1 MRNLTD
7 FTPPEVYKE
16 LDRQAKYYRRERIVV
31 NILLVVAWFATV
43 ITALKLIFTR

>member
-16 LDRQAKYYRRERIVV
+16 MDRQAKYYRRERLVV
-31 NILLVVAWFATV
+31 NILLGVAWFV
-43 ITALKLIFTR
+43 SIVTALKLIFTR

>member
-1 MRNLTD
+1 MSNPMD
-7 FTPPEVYKE
+7 FTPPEHYKE

-43 ITALKLIFTR
+43 ITALKLIFIR